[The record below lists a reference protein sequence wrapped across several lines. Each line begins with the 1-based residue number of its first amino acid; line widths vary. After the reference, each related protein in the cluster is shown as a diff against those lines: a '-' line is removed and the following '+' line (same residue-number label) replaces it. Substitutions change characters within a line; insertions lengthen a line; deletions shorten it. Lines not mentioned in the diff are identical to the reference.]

1 MADVVVDSLITQLK
15 YEANTSVLKEAEAVT
30 ARLEQ
35 QNKDTAASADALSAE
50 QRKLAEHTDA
60 LTRAQID
67 LTEELAQTSTKLDD
81 LKAEQ
86 RALQEVTQGS
96 GKATDE
102 QKRRLRE
109 LYFAIQ
115 ETEKQAKQLREENAR
130 LGVEARKNGLEARKL
145 AREQKDLADTSRK
158 AASDQRRLAE
168 AMREAKD
175 SAQGEGGAMARLTEM
190 IGGVA
195 GGQLAA
201 DAIRAIG
208 SAVFELGKEIIT
220 TGANFESL
228 RARLKTVEGSTE
240 AAGRAFGMIQDFA
253 KTTPFEVEN
262 ITAAFTALR
271 VRGVNPTTDK
281 LRALG
286 DLSSAFGLEFKD
298 TTDAI
303 GAAARGELDPIE
315 KLGITAK
322 IAGDK
327 ISLSFKGQTEVVSR
341 SATAVTD
348 ALVKFGQMNGV
359 QGAMA
364 EQSLTT
370 AGIFSNLKDT
380 VAALF
385 DQIAQMG
392 VLDEVKR
399 FMEALSESMG
409 SEGLSQVI
417 ADVLVLALRTA
428 RELFLSL
435 PQETLISFLQALI
448 DLVGLVV
455 GQLTGAA
462 AEGAGVV
469 SMLFEFLGI
478 LIEVVTSVYAF
489 AQQLDELRD
498 KFEGIPGP
506 LDLLLVAFK
515 ALMTIW
521 QALADVLRYLLDL
534 ITPFIDQL
542 SNMLDRLPS
551 VTDLFSGLSDA
562 AMNFA
567 GNLGLVN
574 SELGTT
580 ASMADLATA
589 ALNTLKGAQGDYSK
603 KSTQELTD
611 LMQSGDKQAK
621 AELQKRAERNDA
633 AAAREAAADQ
643 QSAKA
648 KARGAKVDTLL
659 DNPGRLTREQLDA
672 LATDL
677 TITEK
682 QRDKAQK
689 EIDKRDNKNT
699 KDKAKAGQKAAK
711 KLHDSLLT
719 HQVEKDIEKLAE
731 QAGQREAAR
740 AIQAGATPE
749 EVNRRELARRGQVQT
764 ALTTRFRETGELPPG
779 ITSDLAQVANL
790 PNIEQVGGRLAPP
803 VVTVNNYKF
812 DVTGNTFQANV
823 TVGGTS
829 ATAGE
834 IADAAIARARPVLWE
849 DLGRAIMNNTT
860 TLRRG

>member
-15 YEANTSVLKEAEAVT
+15 YEANTSVLKEAEAVN
-30 ARLEQ
+30 ARLDQ
-35 QNKDTAASADALSAE
+35 QNKATAASTDALAAE

-67 LTEELAQTSTKLDD
+67 LTEEIAATAAKTDR
-81 LKAEQ
+81 LKDEQ
-86 RALQEVTQGS
+86 RELRETIEQAG
-96 GKATDE
+96 GATGA
-102 QKRRLRE
+102 QVRRLLE
-109 LYFAIQ
+109 LDEELQ
-115 ETEKQAKQLREENAR
+115 RTAKHARDLREENAR
-130 LGVEARKNGLEARKL
+130 LGVESRKNGLEARKL

-262 ITAAFTALR
+262 ITEAFTALR

-348 ALVKFGQMNGV
+348 ALVKFGQMSGV

-435 PQETLISFLQALI
+435 PQETLISFLQALV

-462 AEGAGVV
+462 SEGAGVV
-469 SMLFEFLGI
+469 SMMFEFLAI
-478 LIEVVTSVYAF
+478 LVEVVTTVYDF

-506 LDLLLVAFK
+506 LDILLAIFK
-515 ALMTIW
+515 ALLVVW
-521 QALADVLRYLLDL
+521 QYLADLLRYLIDL
-534 ITPFIDQL
+534 FDPLIAKL
-542 SNMLDRLPS
+542 SELASYLPS
-551 VTDLFSGLSDA
+551 FKGLFNDIGIAAKGFAADMGLLNVTLAETEGKA
-562 AMNFA
+562 AGAF
-567 GNLGLVN
+567 
-574 SELGTT
+574 
-580 ASMADLATA
+580 A
-589 ALNTLKGAQGDYSK
+589 ALEKLRKEQEDYYK
-603 KSTQELTD
+603 KLST
-611 LMQSGDKQAK
+611 
-621 AELQKRAERNDA
+621 AELQELIKSGDTNAEAEQRRRIDKNIAAEKKEETEKKRKEKSDA
-633 AAAREAAADQ
+633 YT
-643 QSAKA
+643 
-648 KARGAKVDTLL
+648 AKVDKLL
-659 DNPGRLTREQLDA
+659 DKPGDLTRNQLDA
-672 LATDL
+672 MVVDSTL
-677 TITEK
+677 TEK

-689 EIDKRDNKNT
+689 EIDKRDAKS
-699 KDKAKAGQKAAK
+699 KKEGAKANK

-719 HQVEKDIEKLAE
+719 AQVEKDIEKLAE

-779 ITSDLAQVANL
+779 ITQDLAQVANL
-790 PNIEQVGGRLAPP
+790 PNIEQVGGRMAPP
-803 VVTVNNYKF
+803 VITVNNYKF

-823 TVGGTS
+823 SVGGTT

-849 DLGRAIMNNTT
+849 DFGRAIMNNTT